1 MRLKEEDAR
10 AIQEA
15 FGGNT
20 TVFECYG
27 IEDLIEDA
35 KGYASRVA
43 FVRGL
48 LKAEDARSD
57 YGADIRAEGDS
68 DYKSERAEYRS
79 WEREIRER
87 LKEGGFLPQAK
98 ARKAKSPFVTFSPED
113 LAKIFGS

>member
-35 KGYASRVA
+35 NGSVIIC
-43 FVRGL
+43 VRSIVRDGTSTTFEVMRCSSECGL
-48 LKAEDARSD
+48 P
-57 YGADIRAEGDS
+57 ADLEAWNT
-68 DYKSERAEYRS
+68 A
-79 WEREIRER
+79 
-87 LKEGGFLPQAK
+87 
-98 ARKAKSPFVTFSPED
+98 
-113 LAKIFGS
+113 